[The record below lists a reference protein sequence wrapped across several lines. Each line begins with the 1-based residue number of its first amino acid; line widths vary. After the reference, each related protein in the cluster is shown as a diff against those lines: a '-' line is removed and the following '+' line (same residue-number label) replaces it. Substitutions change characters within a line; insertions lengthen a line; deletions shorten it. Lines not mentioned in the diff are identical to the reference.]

1 MSRHL
6 TLEEIENLFG
16 GISDFPARKRKILRN
31 FDLLLPKF
39 HFILPNFYFPA
50 PWGNFVSSLEVSDF
64 PPSRQKLGVRN
75 QRLEGTPLVSLANSH
90 KKQ

>member
-1 MSRHL
+1 MTADHRHSAH

-16 GISDFPARKRKILRN
+16 GIWDSPRRNKKIHRN

-50 PWGNFVSSLEVSDF
+50 PWRILICSLKIPNF
-64 PPSRQKLGVRN
+64 LGRN
-75 QRLEGTPLVSLANSH
+75 VLAGGMYAF
-90 KKQ
+90 